1 MSIKAFGY
9 ASGAQAA
16 KQPTALS
23 EVTFVA
29 APDVLRRLAQHLL
42 QAAADLEKHPN
53 PPFDHLHLQDEWEG
67 WSDDD
72 VDVIIA
78 R

>member
-1 MSIKAFGY
+1 MAIKAFGY
-9 ASGAQAA
+9 AQGAEDAQQA
-16 KQPTALS
+16 TALS

-42 QAAADLEKHPN
+42 QAAAELEKHPN
-53 PPFDHLHLQDEWEG
+53 PPFDHSHLQDEWEG

-72 VDVIIA
+72 VDVIVA